1 MLHLWEYKPL
11 TYPHINSLST
21 FYLFRKT
28 EDRMTSNWN
37 QEFLQRCQAVS
48 NLTVVCSD
56 GVIFSHK
63 LLAASA
69 SDFFKSLLNEV
80 PPHDEVTL
88 YLPDLTKSHVE
99 MWFYSV
105 LNNEKLS
112 EMDISEKL
120 KPDPLVCIGIKKEQE
135 WKDDDEDEDKY
146 DDDEGDADKDM
157 FVPNMISTEE
167 SKTSFSCV
175 SSDKKRRKV
184 KKRKYGIEEM
194 KMRFENA
201 KAEVLSGKSNSSRAT
216 ARKFDVP
223 EATLRRLLETGQTY
237 KGGKKGSAIFS
248 TDEEK
253 SITERIIEGTN
264 GGEDL
269 TISIVRNFLRE
280 EIINIK
286 VNEPH
291 REEISKLCPDVEEFK
306 MPYIFAYNFAHRNG
320 LRDLMKKVEIK
331 PVADEVDDNKLDS
344 GESANFSKQI
354 SIEELQEEEN
364 ELKKELIP
372 NPMSKKDKLVNDR
385 IEKKIKFGKAMVE
398 VLSGKSNSTRA
409 TARKFDVSEATLRN
423 LLKSGRTFKG
433 QTTSARLTQEEEKS
447 ITKRILERTN
457 GGQDLTLG
465 IVQNILIEE
474 LNIIKVNEPQREEIF
489 KLLPDAPDVEKSPL
503 YNFAY
508 AFAQRNRLH
517 ALATQ
522 KRDEDLELRRNYECD
537 LCEKR
542 YTWKNALTEHRRRV
556 HLL

>member
-1 MLHLWEYKPL
+1 
-11 TYPHINSLST
+11 
-21 FYLFRKT
+21 
-28 EDRMTSNWN
+28 MTTNWN

-69 SDFFKSLLNEV
+69 SDFFKSLLSEV

-112 EMDISEKL
+112 EMDEEL

-146 DDDEGDADKDM
+146 NDDEGDADKDM
-157 FVPNMISTEE
+157 FVPNMFSNEE

-175 SSDKKRRKV
+175 SSDKKRGKV

-194 KMRFENA
+194 KIRFENA

-223 EATLRRLLETGQTY
+223 EATLRRILKTGQTY

-248 TDEEK
+248 TEEEK
-253 SITERIIEGTN
+253 SITERIIEWTN

-291 REEISKLCPDVEEFK
+291 REEIFKLCPDVEEFK
-306 MPYIFAYNFAHRNG
+306 MPYGFAYNFAHRNG
-320 LRDLMKKVEIK
+320 LRDLMKKVETK

-354 SIEELQEEEN
+354 SIEELQEEED
-364 ELKKELIP
+364 ELKKELIL

-385 IEKKIKFGKAMVE
+385 IEKKIKFGRAMVE
-398 VLSGKSNSTRA
+398 VLSGKSDSTRA
-409 TARKFDVSEATLRN
+409 TARKFDVPESTLRN

-433 QTTSARLTQEEEKS
+433 QTTSSRLTQEEEKS

-489 KLLPDAPDVEKSPL
+489 KLFQDAPDVEKSTL